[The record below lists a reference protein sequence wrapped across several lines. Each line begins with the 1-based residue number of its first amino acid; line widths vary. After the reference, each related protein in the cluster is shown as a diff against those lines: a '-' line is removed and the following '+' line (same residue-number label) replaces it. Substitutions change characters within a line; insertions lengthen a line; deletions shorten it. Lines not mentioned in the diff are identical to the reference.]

1 MKEADSSASVFF
13 LEEGEELESGGGI
26 GGRGGLF
33 AVKQK
38 GF

>member
-13 LEEGEELESGGGI
+13 LEEGEELESGGI
-26 GGRGGLF
+26 GGRGDLF